1 MVEMDQSTIASCCP
15 MPQNEQHPTKIQR
28 SSGRGSRGSLWG
40 EATMRHRI
48 VREVMSGNGVCQQ
61 PPGASVRAACRLMAE
76 HRCGSVLVVDRDRL
90 VGIFTERD
98 VLTRIVAA
106 GRNPDTTLVG
116 DAMSTDLIVADVNES
131 YEVCL
136 ARMRQA
142 HVRHVLALQDGRLAG
157 IVSMRDV
164 LAADVDEKAEELT
177 LLNAYVHY
185 IPANITPRP

>member
-1 MVEMDQSTIASCCP
+1 MRSIRAILGDRETIVVARSAS
-15 MPQNEQHPTKIQR
+15 I
-28 SSGRGSRGSLWG
+28 
-40 EATMRHRI
+40 AD
-48 VREVMSGNGVCQQ
+48 
-61 PPGASVRAACRLMAE
+61 AARLMSA
-76 HRCGSVLVVDRDRL
+76 HHIGALPVLDDDRL
-90 VGIFTERD
+90 FGVFTERD